1 MFNVGDRVVIKKY
14 DEVKD
19 HYGIRRLNW
28 EIARADEH
36 VIREVRNEFPAYA
49 IIDDELE
56 LLWPTDAFELVT
68 AAEE

>member
-19 HYGIRRLNW
+19 HYGILRFNW

-36 VIREVRNEFPAYA
+36 VIRGVNNEDSCA
-49 IIDDELE
+49 IIDDELG
-56 LLWPTDAFELVT
+56 LLWPIDAFELTIV
-68 AAEE
+68 EEE